1 MEYEVVAELAWKVRP
16 RLALEE
22 DSMIDRYIV
31 AECPRCGTLL
41 VAGSRYKSKTCP
53 KCDARIPADALKVI
67 RTAKDSR
74 EARRIVSEAEARRG
88 GLDQRRSTRV
98 QKPTRCSPVEFVC
111 RPALQ

>member
-41 VAGSRYKSKTCP
+41 VADSRYKSKTCP
-53 KCDARIPADALKVI
+53 KCNARIPANELKVI

-74 EARRIVSEAEARRG
+74 ESRMIVSEAKYWRG
-88 GLDQRRSTRV
+88 GFDH
-98 QKPTRCSPVEFVC
+98 RCNS
-111 RPALQ
+111 RYA

>member
-1 MEYEVVAELAWKVRP
+1 MEYEFITELAWKVRP

-41 VAGSRYKSKTCP
+41 VADSRYKSKTCP
-53 KCDARIPADALKVI
+53 KCNARIPANELKVI

-74 EARRIVSEAEARRG
+74 EAKMIVSAAKARRG
-88 GLDQRRSTRV
+88 GLDQR
-98 QKPTRCSPVEFVC
+98 
-111 RPALQ
+111 